1 MAAPEP
7 TAVFSDEYTFFGESV
22 LVSVEAAGEGMFAV
36 RCGDPAATP
45 AIRANRHFAV
55 LHRQLSERV
64 AAVRRDVAE
73 IAGRGIGG
81 RVRSIEIGLDRHISP
96 AGFAPAPRAPGS
108 QDGPPRRRR
117 GAHLA
122 RVDHR
127 VG

>member
-73 IAGRGIGG
+73 IAGPIAGSEVEHG
-81 RVRSIEIGLDRHISP
+81 RSRLDRIATSRPQGSP
-96 AGFAPAPRAPGS
+96 PLPELPVLKTAL
-108 QDGPPRRRR
+108 
-117 GAHLA
+117 LA
-122 RVDHR
+122 DAEARTSH
-127 VG
+127 G

>member
-22 LVSVEAAGEGMFAV
+22 LVSVEAAGEEMFAV

-73 IAGRGIGG
+73 IAAGSEVEYGRS
-81 RVRSIEIGLDRHISP
+81 RSDLIATSRPQGSP
-96 AGFAPAPRAPGS
+96 PLPELPVLKTAL
-108 QDGPPRRRR
+108 
-117 GAHLA
+117 LA
-122 RVDHR
+122 DAEARTSH
-127 VG
+127 G